1 MPKKTRKAKMRAS
14 QRAVSTGYAPAAR
27 TVEPSDE
34 EFTQPVAPRAASSV
48 MPRTVAAPSSR
59 TVAPITTD
67 YSYVFRDLRRI
78 ALLAVLFFGIMFIL
92 YFLIEVQHIPIIPGV
107 L

>member
-14 QRAVSTGYAPAAR
+14 QRAVSAGYGPTTR
-27 TVEPSDE
+27 TAEPLDE
-34 EFTQPVAPRAASSV
+34 EFTQPVTPRVAAPV
-48 MPRTVAAPSSR
+48 MPRTVTSSSR
-59 TVAPITTD
+59 AVAPVATD

-78 ALLAVLFFGIMFIL
+78 ALLALLFFGIMFVL
-92 YFLIEVQHIPIIPGV
+92 YFLIEVQHIPIIPGI

>member
-14 QRAVSTGYAPAAR
+14 QRAVSTGYAPVAR

-34 EFTQPVAPRAASSV
+34 EFTQPVAPRVAAPV
-48 MPRTVAAPSSR
+48 MPRTMASPSSR
-59 TVAPITTD
+59 AVAPIATD
-67 YSYVFRDLRRI
+67 YGYVFRDLRRI
-78 ALLAVLFFGIMFIL
+78 ALLALLFFGIMFVL